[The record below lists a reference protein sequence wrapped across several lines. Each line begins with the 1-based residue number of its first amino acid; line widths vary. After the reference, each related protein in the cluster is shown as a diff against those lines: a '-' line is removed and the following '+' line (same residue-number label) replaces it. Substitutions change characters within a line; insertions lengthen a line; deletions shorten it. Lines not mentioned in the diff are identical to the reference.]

1 MGIYSKHKMFCTVC
15 GKQYDWD
22 CNYGFSKNRTCG
34 MDCHREFEWRHILSV
49 LGKDYYLRKKLGL
62 DFGNVIKVNGG
73 DMIIGF
79 KEAIQPLK
87 NMFKEEIYLISRVY
101 NEDGEK
107 QNTEWLKKNHLI
119 DCEDPFLER
128 RHINYCFKREEKA
141 PIAQKLGLTHFID
154 DRIEVLWHMKLV
166 KHLFALNP
174 TSKQLS
180 DFPPDGFGVKM
191 NVALN
196 WEELLPKIQE
206 TLKPCQ

>member
-1 MGIYSKHKMFCTVC
+1 MDGELMGIYSKHKMFCTVC

-87 NMFKEEIYLISRVY
+87 KVVKEESSDRL
-101 NEDGEK
+101 
-107 QNTEWLKKNHLI
+107 
-119 DCEDPFLER
+119 R
-128 RHINYCFKREEKA
+128 RPLLRTPPY
-141 PIAQKLGLTHFID
+141 KL
-154 DRIEVLWHMKLV
+154 
-166 KHLFALNP
+166 
-174 TSKQLS
+174 
-180 DFPPDGFGVKM
+180 
-191 NVALN
+191 
-196 WEELLPKIQE
+196 LL
-206 TLKPCQ
+206 